1 MKKTL
6 IRSAIIFVFT
16 LLSSFAFAQQYH
28 YAVVGVFAVESNAQ
42 KFTGYVRSQRF
53 SAGYGLYTKQK
64 LYYVYVMKIAD
75 RTAAQAEVRSLH
87 KETEF
92 KDAWVFSGILEGGED
107 LPLDTVE
114 PPVVE
119 EKTPV
124 VEEPPV
130 TPPVTKPDTATVVAD
145 NPSVVTTEPKDSV
158 GEEVPATPPSV
169 IKGKL
174 FKFTI
179 QSTDGKP
186 VRGEIHNVD
195 FRRGRDLGV
204 YKTNQYVDI
213 LRPSAR
219 NNPISLVCGIFGYKE
234 IVKMLDYDNP
244 AFMESKAFQDGNGA
258 WVIPYQLERMKKGD
272 VSVMYH
278 VSFYKDAV
286 VMLPPSKSEMDE
298 LVSMMADNPEYKITI
313 HGHCNGSNSRK
324 IIALGPTKNYF
335 STQGSAEITGNAK
348 ELSKLRAQAVQNY
361 LIDHGIDKSRTQIYA
376 WGSQNMLAP
385 ENGPSSKLN
394 DRIEIEITAD

>member
-6 IRSAIIFVFT
+6 IRSAIIFVFI
-16 LLSSFAFAQQYH
+16 LISSFAFAQQNH
-28 YAVVGVFAVESNAQ
+28 CVVVGVFAVESNAQ

-53 SAGYGLYTKQK
+53 NAGYGLYKKQK
-64 LYYVYVMKIAD
+64 LYYVYVMKTAD
-75 RTAAQAEVRSLH
+75 RNAAQVEMRGLH

-92 KDAWVFSGILEGGED
+92 KDSWVFSGILEGGED
-107 LPLDTVE
+107 LPLETE

-119 EKTPV
+119 ETTPV

-130 TPPVTKPDTATVVAD
+130 TPPVPTPDTTATANTPTVA
-145 NPSVVTTEPKDSV
+145 TAEPTDSV
-158 GEEVPATPPSV
+158 GEEVPAAPPTV

-179 QSTDGKP
+179 QTDDGKP
-186 VRGEIHNVD
+186 VKGEIHNVD
-195 FRRGRDLGV
+195 FRRGRDLGI
-204 YKTNQYVDI
+204 YKTNQYIDI
-213 LRPSAR
+213 TRPSTR
-219 NNPISLVCGIFGYKE
+219 NNPLSLVCGIFGYKE

-298 LVSMMADNPEYKITI
+298 LVNMMTDNPEYKITI

-324 IIALGPTKNYF
+324 IIALGPSKNYF
-335 STQGSAEITGNAK
+335 STQGSSEITGNAK

-385 ENGPSSKLN
+385 ETGPSAKLN

>member
-1 MKKTL
+1 MKKNL
-6 IRSAIIFVFT
+6 IRSAIIFVFI
-16 LLSSFAFAQQYH
+16 LISSFAFAQQNH
-28 YAVVGVFAVESNAQ
+28 YVVVGVFAVESNAQ

-53 SAGYGLYTKQK
+53 NAGYGLYKKQK
-64 LYYVYVMKIAD
+64 LYYVYVMKTAD
-75 RTAAQAEVRSLH
+75 RNAAQVEMRGLH

-92 KDAWVFSGILEGGED
+92 KDSWVFSGILEGGED
-107 LPLDTVE
+107 LPLETE

-119 EKTPV
+119 ETTPV

-130 TPPVTKPDTATVVAD
+130 TPPLPTPDTTATANTPTVA
-145 NPSVVTTEPKDSV
+145 TAEPTDSV
-158 GEEVPATPPSV
+158 GEEVPAAPPTV

-179 QSTDGKP
+179 QTDDGKP
-186 VRGEIHNVD
+186 VKGEIHNVD
-195 FRRGRDLGV
+195 FRRGRDLGI
-204 YKTNQYVDI
+204 YKTNQYIDI
-213 LRPSAR
+213 TRPSTR
-219 NNPISLVCGIFGYKE
+219 NNPLSLVCGIFGYKE

-298 LVSMMADNPEYKITI
+298 LVNMMTDNPEYKITI

-324 IIALGPTKNYF
+324 IIALGPSKNYF
-335 STQGSAEITGNAK
+335 STQGSSEITGNAK

-385 ENGPSSKLN
+385 ETGPSAKLN

>member
-1 MKKTL
+1 MKKTF
-6 IRSAIIFVFT
+6 IRSAIIFVFV
-16 LLSSFAFAQQYH
+16 LISSFTFAQQHH
-28 YAVVGVFAVESNAQ
+28 YVVVGVFAVESNAQ

-53 SAGYGLYTKQK
+53 SAGYGLYKKQK
-64 LYYVYVMKIAD
+64 LYYVFVMKTAD
-75 RTAAQAEVRSLH
+75 RNVAMAEMRSLH

-92 KDAWVFSGILEGGED
+92 KDSWVFSGVLEGGED
-107 LPLDTVE
+107 LPIDTAE
-114 PPVVE
+114 PPVAE

-130 TPPVTKPDTATVVAD
+130 TPPVTTPDTAAIAD
-145 NPSVVTTEPKDSV
+145 NTGVATAEPKDGV
-158 GEEVPATPPSV
+158 GEEAPAAPPAV

-179 QSTDGKP
+179 ETADGKP
-186 VRGEIHNVD
+186 VKGEIHNVD
-195 FRRGRDLGV
+195 FRRGRDLGI
-204 YKTNQYVDI
+204 YKTNQYIDI
-213 LRPSAR
+213 VRPSTR
-219 NNPISLVCGIFGYKE
+219 NNPLSLVCGIFGYKE

-244 AFMESKAFQDGNGA
+244 AFMEGKAYQDGNGA
-258 WVIPYQLERMKKGD
+258 WVIPYTLERMKKGD

-298 LVSMMADNPEYKITI
+298 LVNMMQDNPNYKITI

-335 STQGSAEITGNAK
+335 TTQGSAEITGNAK
-348 ELSKLRAQAVQNY
+348 ELSKLRAQAVQSY
-361 LIDHGIDKSRTQIYA
+361 LVDHGIDKSRTQIYA

-385 ENGPSSKLN
+385 ETGPSAKLN
-394 DRIEIEITAD
+394 DRIEIEIMAD

>member
-6 IRSAIIFVFT
+6 IRSAIIFVFV
-16 LLSSFAFAQQYH
+16 LISSFAFAQQNH
-28 YAVVGVFAVESNAQ
+28 YVVVGVFAVESNAQ

-53 SAGYGLYTKQK
+53 NAGYGLYKKQK
-64 LYYVYVMKIAD
+64 LYYVYVMKTAD
-75 RTAAQAEVRSLH
+75 RNAAQVEMRGLH

-92 KDAWVFSGILEGGED
+92 KDSWVFSGILEGGED
-107 LPLDTVE
+107 LPLETE

-119 EKTPV
+119 ETTPV

-130 TPPVTKPDTATVVAD
+130 TPPVPTPDTTATANTPTVA
-145 NPSVVTTEPKDSV
+145 TAEPTDSV
-158 GEEVPATPPSV
+158 GEEVPAAPPTV

-179 QSTDGKP
+179 QTDDGKP
-186 VRGEIHNVD
+186 VKGEIHNVD
-195 FRRGRDLGV
+195 FRRGRDLGI
-204 YKTNQYVDI
+204 YKTNQYIDI
-213 LRPSAR
+213 TRPSTR
-219 NNPISLVCGIFGYKE
+219 NNPLSLVCGIFGYKE

-298 LVSMMADNPEYKITI
+298 LVNMMTDNPEYKITI

-324 IIALGPTKNYF
+324 IIALGPSKNYF
-335 STQGSAEITGNAK
+335 STQGSSEITGNAK

-385 ENGPSSKLN
+385 ETGPSAKLN

>member
-6 IRSAIIFVFT
+6 IRSAIIFVFI
-16 LLSSFAFAQQYH
+16 LISSFAFAQQNH
-28 YAVVGVFAVESNAQ
+28 YVVVGVFAVESNAQ

-53 SAGYGLYTKQK
+53 NAGYGLYKKQK
-64 LYYVYVMKIAD
+64 LYYVYVMKTAD
-75 RTAAQAEVRSLH
+75 RNAAQVEMRGLH

-92 KDAWVFSGILEGGED
+92 KDSWVFSGILEGGED
-107 LPLDTVE
+107 LPLETE

-119 EKTPV
+119 ETTPV

-130 TPPVTKPDTATVVAD
+130 TPPLPTPDTTATANTPTVA
-145 NPSVVTTEPKDSV
+145 TAEPTDSV
-158 GEEVPATPPSV
+158 GEEVPAAPPTV

-179 QSTDGKP
+179 QTDDGKP
-186 VRGEIHNVD
+186 VKGEIHNVD
-195 FRRGRDLGV
+195 FRRGRDLGI
-204 YKTNQYVDI
+204 YKTNQYIDI
-213 LRPSAR
+213 TRPSTR
-219 NNPISLVCGIFGYKE
+219 NNPLSLVCGIFGYKE

-298 LVSMMADNPEYKITI
+298 LVNMMTDNPEYKITI

-324 IIALGPTKNYF
+324 IIALGPSKNYF
-335 STQGSAEITGNAK
+335 STQGSSEITGNAK

-385 ENGPSSKLN
+385 ETGPSAKLN

>member
-1 MKKTL
+1 MKT
-6 IRSAIIFVFT
+6 
-16 LLSSFAFAQQYH
+16 
-28 YAVVGVFAVESNAQ
+28 
-42 KFTGYVRSQRF
+42 
-53 SAGYGLYTKQK
+53 
-64 LYYVYVMKIAD
+64 AD
-75 RTAAQAEVRSLH
+75 RNAAQVEMRGLH

-107 LPLDTVE
+107 LPLDTAE

-130 TPPVTKPDTATVVAD
+130 TAPDTTAVVAD
-145 NPSVVTTEPKDSV
+145 TPPVATEPKDSV
-158 GEEVPATPPSV
+158 GEEVPATPPTV
-169 IKGKL
+169 VKGKL

-179 QSTDGKP
+179 ETADGKP
-186 VRGEIHNVD
+186 VKGEIHNVD

-204 YKTNQYVDI
+204 YKTNQYIDI

-219 NNPISLVCGIFGYKE
+219 NNPLSLVCGIFGYKE

-286 VMLPPSKSEMDE
+286 IMLPLSKSEMDE
-298 LVSMMADNPEYKITI
+298 LVNMMIDNPEYKITI

-324 IIALGPTKNYF
+324 IIALGPSKNYF
-335 STQGSAEITGNAK
+335 STQGSSEITGNAK

-385 ENGPSSKLN
+385 ENSPSAKLN

>member
-6 IRSAIIFVFT
+6 TRSIIIFVFVII
-16 LLSSFAFAQQYH
+16 SSFAFAQQNH
-28 YAVVGVFAVESNAQ
+28 YVVVGVFAVESNSQ

-53 SAGYGLYTKQK
+53 NAGYGLYKKQK
-64 LYYVYVMKIAD
+64 LYYVYVMKTAD
-75 RTAAQAEVRSLH
+75 RSVAQAEMRSLH

-107 LPLDTVE
+107 LPLDTE
-114 PPVVE
+114 GPPVVE

-130 TPPVTKPDTATVVAD
+130 TPPVTTPDTTATVDTTTVATSKPQD
-145 NPSVVTTEPKDSV
+145 NV
-158 GEEVPATPPSV
+158 GEEVPATPPAV
-169 IKGKL
+169 VKGKL
-174 FKFTI
+174 FKFVI

-186 VRGEIHNVD
+186 VKGEIHNVD
-195 FRRGRDLGV
+195 FRRGRDLGI

-286 VMLPPSKSEMDE
+286 VMLPPSKAEMDE
-298 LVSMMADNPEYKITI
+298 LVNMMNDNPEYKITI

-324 IIALGPTKNYF
+324 IIALGPSKNYF
-335 STQGSAEITGNAK
+335 STQGSSEITGNAK

-361 LIDHGIDKSRTQIYA
+361 LVEHGIDKSRTQIYA

-385 ENGPSSKLN
+385 ENSPSAKLN

>member
-6 IRSAIIFVFT
+6 IRSAIIFVFI
-16 LLSSFAFAQQYH
+16 LISSFAFAQQNH
-28 YAVVGVFAVESNAQ
+28 YVVVGVFAVESNAQ

-53 SAGYGLYTKQK
+53 NAGYGLYKKQK
-64 LYYVYVMKIAD
+64 LYYVYVMKTAD
-75 RTAAQAEVRSLH
+75 RNAAQVEMRGLH

-92 KDAWVFSGILEGGED
+92 KDSWVFSGILEGGED
-107 LPLDTVE
+107 LPLETE

-119 EKTPV
+119 ETTPV

-130 TPPVTKPDTATVVAD
+130 TPPVPTPDTTATANTPTVA
-145 NPSVVTTEPKDSV
+145 TAEPTDSV
-158 GEEVPATPPSV
+158 GEEVPAAPPTV

-179 QSTDGKP
+179 QTDDGKP
-186 VRGEIHNVD
+186 VKGEIHNVD
-195 FRRGRDLGV
+195 FRRGRDLGI
-204 YKTNQYVDI
+204 YKTNQYIDI
-213 LRPSAR
+213 TRPSTR
-219 NNPISLVCGIFGYKE
+219 NNPLSLVCGIFGYKE

-298 LVSMMADNPEYKITI
+298 LVNMMTDNPEYKITI

-324 IIALGPTKNYF
+324 IIALGPSKNYF
-335 STQGSAEITGNAK
+335 STQGSSEITGNAK

-385 ENGPSSKLN
+385 ETGPSAKLN

>member
-1 MKKTL
+1 MKKNL
-6 IRSAIIFVFT
+6 IRSAIIFVFI
-16 LLSSFAFAQQYH
+16 LISSFAFAQQNH
-28 YAVVGVFAVESNAQ
+28 YVVVGVFAVESNAQ

-53 SAGYGLYTKQK
+53 NAGYGLYKKQK
-64 LYYVYVMKIAD
+64 LYYVYVMKTAD
-75 RTAAQAEVRSLH
+75 RNAAQVEMRGLH

-92 KDAWVFSGILEGGED
+92 KDSWVFSGILEGGED
-107 LPLDTVE
+107 LPLETE

-119 EKTPV
+119 ETTPV

-130 TPPVTKPDTATVVAD
+130 TPPVPTPDTTATANTPTVA
-145 NPSVVTTEPKDSV
+145 TAEPTDSV
-158 GEEVPATPPSV
+158 GEEVPAAPPAV

-179 QSTDGKP
+179 QTDDGKP
-186 VRGEIHNVD
+186 VKGEIHNVD
-195 FRRGRDLGV
+195 FRRGRDLGI
-204 YKTNQYVDI
+204 YKTNQYIDI
-213 LRPSAR
+213 TRPSTR
-219 NNPISLVCGIFGYKE
+219 NNPLSLVCGIFGYKE

-298 LVSMMADNPEYKITI
+298 LVNMMTDNPEYKITI

-324 IIALGPTKNYF
+324 IIALGPSKNYF
-335 STQGSAEITGNAK
+335 STQGSSEITGNAK

-385 ENGPSSKLN
+385 ETGPSAKLN

>member
-1 MKKTL
+1 MKKTF
-6 IRSAIIFVFT
+6 IRSAFIFVFALVT
-16 LLSSFAFAQQYH
+16 SFTFAQQHH
-28 YAVVGVFAVESNAQ
+28 YVVVGVFAVESNAQ

-53 SAGYGLYTKQK
+53 SAGYGLYKKQK
-64 LYYVYVMKIAD
+64 MYYVFVMKTAD
-75 RTAAQAEVRSLH
+75 RNAAMAEMRSLH

-92 KDAWVFSGILEGGED
+92 KDSWVFSGILEGGED
-107 LPLDTVE
+107 LPLDTAE
-114 PPVVE
+114 PPVAE
-119 EKTPV
+119 ETTPV
-124 VEEPPV
+124 IEEPPV
-130 TPPVTKPDTATVVAD
+130 TPPVTMPDTVAASTNTTVATAPAG
-145 NPSVVTTEPKDSV
+145 NV
-158 GEEVPATPPSV
+158 GEEAPATPPAV
-169 IKGKL
+169 VKGKL

-179 QSTDGKP
+179 QTADGKP
-186 VRGEIHNVD
+186 VKGEIHNVD

-204 YKTNQYVDI
+204 YRTNQYIDI
-213 LRPSAR
+213 VRPSTR
-219 NNPISLVCGIFGYKE
+219 NNPLSLVCGIFGYKE

-244 AFMESKAFQDGNGA
+244 AFMENKAYQDGNGA

-298 LVSMMADNPEYKITI
+298 LVNMMLDNPNYKITI

-324 IIALGPTKNYF
+324 IIALGPGKNFF

-348 ELSKLRAQAVQNY
+348 ELSKLRAQAVQTY

-385 ENGPSSKLN
+385 ETGPSAKLN

>member
-1 MKKTL
+1 MLMKKTF
-6 IRSAIIFVFT
+6 IRSAIIFV
-16 LLSSFAFAQQYH
+16 LVLISSFAFAQQNH
-28 YAVVGVFAVESNAQ
+28 YVVVGVFAVESNAQ

-53 SAGYGLYTKQK
+53 SAGYGLYKKQK
-64 LYYVYVMKIAD
+64 LYYVYVMKTAD
-75 RTAAQAEVRSLH
+75 RNAAQVEMRGLH

-107 LPLDTVE
+107 LPLDTAE

-124 VEEPPV
+124 VDEPPV
-130 TPPVTKPDTATVVAD
+130 TVPDTTAVVAD
-145 NPSVVTTEPKDSV
+145 TPPVATEPKDSV
-158 GEEVPATPPSV
+158 GEEVPATPPAV
-169 IKGKL
+169 VKGKL

-179 QSTDGKP
+179 ETADGKP
-186 VRGEIHNVD
+186 VKGEIHNVD
-195 FRRGRDLGV
+195 FRRGRDLSV
-204 YKTNQYVDI
+204 YKTNQYIDI

-219 NNPISLVCGIFGYKE
+219 NNPLSLVCGIFGYKE

-286 VMLPPSKSEMDE
+286 IMLPLSKSEMDE
-298 LVSMMADNPEYKITI
+298 LVNMMIDNPEYKITI

-324 IIALGPTKNYF
+324 IIALGPSKNYF
-335 STQGSAEITGNAK
+335 STQGSSEITGNAK

-385 ENGPSSKLN
+385 ENSPSAKLN